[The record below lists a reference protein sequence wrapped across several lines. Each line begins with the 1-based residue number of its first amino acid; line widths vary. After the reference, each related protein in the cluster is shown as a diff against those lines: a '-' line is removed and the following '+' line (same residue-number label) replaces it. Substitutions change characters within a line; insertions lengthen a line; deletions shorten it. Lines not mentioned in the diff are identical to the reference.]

1 MRQNLRNLVA
11 RIRALGAD
19 ERGVFMIEHALIM
32 PFLLL
37 LLSGAID
44 LGYALNQS
52 SSLNNAARAGA
63 QYAMRYPT
71 DTTGIQD
78 VVTKAVSYD
87 PTSLTI
93 SSSLSCE
100 CSDGTVVSC
109 TSTCSG
115 AAPYSYVTVN
125 VSKTY
130 SSPLPT
136 AMMLGIST
144 LSAKAVMRAN

>member
-1 MRQNLRNLVA
+1 MKQSLRNLLA
-11 RIRALGAD
+11 RLRALGPD

-63 QYAMRYPT
+63 QYAMRFPT
-71 DTTGIQD
+71 DTSGIQD
-78 VVTKAVSYD
+78 VVTKAVSYN

-93 SSSLSCE
+93 TSSLSCE
-100 CSDGTVVSC
+100 CSNGTVVAC
-109 TSTCSG
+109 TANCSG
-115 AAPYSYVTVN
+115 TAPYSYVTVS

-144 LSAKAVMRAN
+144 LSATAIMRAN